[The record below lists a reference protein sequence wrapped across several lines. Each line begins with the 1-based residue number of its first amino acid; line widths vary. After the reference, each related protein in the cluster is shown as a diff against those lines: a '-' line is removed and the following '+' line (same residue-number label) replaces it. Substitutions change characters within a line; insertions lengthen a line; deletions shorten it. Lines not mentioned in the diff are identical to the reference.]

1 MKILLLIFDIFFFL
15 LFFWEGDGE
24 RTGRK
29 REGRKRDYKNFCWVQ
44 QVSALPTTDYDNNY
58 CKQAGV
64 E

>member
-15 LFFWEGDGE
+15 FFWEGEG
-24 RTGRK
+24 
-29 REGRKRDYKNFCWVQ
+29 EGRKCDYKNFCWVQ

-64 E
+64 EKFSNGIYY